1 VILNDL
7 REFVM
12 FMAEYGLYGVII
24 IFCGGVLPARIDHVH
39 N

>member
-24 IFCGGVLPARIDHVH
+24 IFLEGVCRHE
-39 N
+39 